1 MYQRPALKALRKMP
15 ANTAK
20 RIINKIEAYAERPAT
35 MAKNVKALTGT
46 DAIRLRIG
54 DWRVIMIDGEV
65 LDIIKIAAR
74 GTAYKR

>member
-1 MYQRPALKALRKMP
+1 MP

-20 RIINKIEAYAERPAT
+20 RIINKIEAYAEQPAT
-35 MAKNVKALTGT
+35 MSKNVKALTGT

-74 GTAYKR
+74 GSVYKG